1 MEDQLGEKAGQV
13 SLDHGL
19 VKLPKSSEWLGRR
32 TPIFKEIRKY
42 SIFLVCALEYHT
54 WVFSSTFGAEGG
66 AKAQLLSRSST
77 RRSSFHGG
85 GVCGRGGRKSLAVVV
100 VLPNTGTLL
109 TVEIEIIGHILVM
122 L

>member
-1 MEDQLGEKAGQV
+1 MAWSNCLNQANGWGGA
-13 SLDHGL
+13 
-19 VKLPKSSEWLGRR
+19 P
-32 TPIFKEIRKY
+32 P
-42 SIFLVCALEYHT
+42 FLKRFVNIP
-54 WVFSSTFGAEGG
+54 FSSSARWNIIHGFSAPRLEQQGG